1 MYLHVPD
8 TKRKSHYIK
17 ETKKKS
23 KPKIIERLLWLT
35 HFRIHFPPSP
45 LLTAF
50 LGLLCQ
56 DHEVGD
62 PNMLPPF
69 SSLPVA
75 PAHSISSPLQ
85 LAGSC
90 DWFQPW
96 TWIEVMLVTQEA
108 EAWLLEFLF
117 SAMVILGDTCWEASA
132 TRWHL
137 NRSWL
142 TAWTWKG
149 ILWARNKVM
158 YFICYYSLLWA
169 NIWLLNTSHFLPW
182 N

>member
-1 MYLHVPD
+1 MYQVLSENPIIL
-8 TKRKSHYIK
+8 RRQRQ
-17 ETKKKS
+17 KKS

-56 DHEVGD
+56 DHEVED
-62 PNMLPPF
+62 TNMLPPSPPF
-69 SSLPVA
+69 LWLLHILFPPLCSWLAHVIGSS
-75 PAHSISSPLQ
+75 
-85 LAGSC
+85 
-90 DWFQPW
+90 PW
-96 TWIEVMLVTQEA
+96 TWIEVMFVTQEA